1 MARTKLSKRGI
12 IFIALSMIVVIAL
25 ALVGIFVL
33 TGASS
38 KSPTDLTLEFM
49 NKYKNATSEVMNQVK
64 YPYADKLDKTQM
76 NTYKDLIRSQ
86 YRSMSYTI
94 SEETV
99 GEVDAIIKVDFDVY
113 DYASSYDKASSYL
126 SLYGSDMSLEKQVN
140 YKLKEMSNTKEKV
153 TYSIEFKFYKLDGV
167 WYMTDI
173 TSADLSKLTGTF

>member
-33 TGASS
+33 TGANS

-49 NKYKNATSEVMNQVK
+49 NKYKNATSEVMNEVK

-113 DYASSYDKASSYL
+113 DYASSYDKATSYL

-167 WYMTDI
+167 WYMTDV

>member
-12 IFIALSMIVVIAL
+12 IFIALSIIVIVAL

-33 TGASS
+33 TGVSS

-49 NKYKNATSEVMNQVK
+49 NKYKNASSEVMNQVK
-64 YPYADKLDKTQM
+64 YPYNDDLSDTQF

-86 YRSMSYTI
+86 YKSMTYRI
-94 SEETV
+94 DDETV
-99 GEVDAIIKVDFDVY
+99 GEVDAIIKVDFDVF

-126 SLYGSDMSLEKQVN
+126 SLYGKDMSLEKQVN

-153 TYSIEFKFYKLDGV
+153 TYSIEFKYYKLDGV
-167 WYMTDI
+167 WYMTDV